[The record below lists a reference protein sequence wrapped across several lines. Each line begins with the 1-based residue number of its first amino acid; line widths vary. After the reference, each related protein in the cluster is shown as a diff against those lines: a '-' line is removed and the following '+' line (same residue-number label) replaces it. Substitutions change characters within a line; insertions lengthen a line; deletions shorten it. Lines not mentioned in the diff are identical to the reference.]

1 MSSENDV
8 PMKTLGSEEEKNR
21 PSILFG
27 SESIQETKPETKAT
41 IDGWW
46 VAKHLDVTSL
56 VCAETQDKAVWMFR
70 TLNRI
75 SDSEEV
81 DIVPA
86 TCLPMSGDDA
96 IHCVERHPIPNDKG
110 VMVDQ
115 LPLVYKSSVTAI
127 PTWIEWMKSIRG

>member
-1 MSSENDV
+1 MSSENDA
-8 PMKTLGSEEEKNR
+8 PMKTQDLEEEKNR

-27 SESIQETKPETKAT
+27 SESTQQTEPETKAT
-41 IDGWW
+41 VDGWW

-56 VCAETQDKAVWMFR
+56 VCAETEDEAVWMFR

-75 SDSEEV
+75 PDLEEI

-96 IHCVERHPIPNDKG
+96 IHCVERHPIANAEG
-110 VMVDQ
+110 VMMDQ

-127 PTWIEWMKSIRG
+127 PAWIEMMKSIRG

>member
-1 MSSENDV
+1 MSSENDA
-8 PMKTLGSEEEKNR
+8 PMETLVSEEEKNR

-27 SESIQETKPETKAT
+27 SESTQETEPESKAT

-56 VCAETQDKAVWMFR
+56 VCAETQDEAVSMFR
-70 TLNRI
+70 RLNRI
-75 SDSEEV
+75 SDAEEI
-81 DIVPA
+81 DIVPSA
-86 TCLPMSGDDA
+86 CLPMSGDDA
-96 IHCVERHPIPNDKG
+96 IHCVGRHPILNDKG

-127 PTWIEWMKSIRG
+127 PSWIELMKSIRG